1 MRPAD
6 QPPAQVPT
14 ADARLERV
22 IGPWALGVNAVNLTV
37 GAGIFALPAVVA
49 SMLGPAALL
58 AYGVCGVLVL
68 LVLGCFAEV
77 GGRVTGSGGAVVYVE
92 EAFGPLAGF
101 LTWVVFALPFSVASD
116 AAIVHVLMDA
126 LAGFVPALSGG
137 APRLAGMA
145 LLLGALALV
154 NVRGVRDGTRLS
166 VAVTVAKLLPLLLL
180 IALGAVAMQW
190 RALAWTGWPPVRGL
204 GATSLVLFF
213 AFMGA
218 ESALTPSGEIRDPAR
233 TVPRGML
240 GAALALVLL
249 YSALQATA
257 QGVLGDQLARQT
269 DAPLAA
275 TAERLAGTLGRQV
288 VLACTVIAGFGALAA
303 DVLGAP
309 RGFLAMAE
317 RGLLPS
323 ALARVHP
330 RRRTPWVAIL
340 AFAGLILAAAAT
352 GSFRALAVLSSISLL
367 LVYLG
372 VCLAALR
379 LRRTHPPAAGAFRL
393 PGGPLVPVL
402 AVATV
407 CWLLAQSTRTE
418 ALGMAA
424 VLAVAT
430 LYYVMRRR
438 AAVPLAPAPA
448 VHPPT

>member
-1 MRPAD
+1 MRPTGSPD
-6 QPPAQVPT
+6 PPAG
-14 ADARLERV
+14 LERV
-22 IGPWALGVNAVNLTV
+22 IGPWALGANAVNLTV

-49 SMLGPAALL
+49 GMLGPAAIV
-58 AYGVCGVLVL
+58 AYAVCGVLIL

-116 AAIVHVLMDA
+116 AAIVHVLLDA
-126 LAGFVPALSGG
+126 LAGFAPALAGG
-137 APRLAGMA
+137 AARLAGMA
-145 LLLGALALV
+145 LLVGVLAAV

-190 RALAWTGWPPVRGL
+190 RSLAWSEWPSASRI
-204 GATSLVLFF
+204 GAASLVLFF

-249 YSALQATA
+249 YAALQATA
-257 QGVLGDQLARQT
+257 QGVLGDELARQS

-275 TAERLAGTLGRQV
+275 TAARLAGDAGRRL
-288 VLACTVIAGFGALAA
+288 VLACTAIAGFGALAA
-303 DVLGAP
+303 DMVGAP

-317 RGLLPS
+317 RGLLPG

-330 RRRTPWVAIL
+330 RRRTPWVAIV
-340 AFAGLILAAAAT
+340 AFAALIFAAAAT
-352 GSFRALAVLSSISLL
+352 GSFRGLAVLSSISLL

-379 LRRTHPPAAGAFRL
+379 LRRTRPPAPGTFRL
-393 PGGPLVPVL
+393 PGGPTVPLL

-424 VLAVAT
+424 LLAVAT
-430 LYYVMRRR
+430 LYYVVRRR
-438 AAVPLAPAPA
+438 AVVPLAPTPA
-448 VHPPT
+448 VHPPH